1 MGILNFQTFE
11 VKPPIVQLSE
21 SRLLRKYTISWGD
34 EKLVNEHGKEV
45 YKTYS
50 IQLGREFAYGSII
63 SAIIAMRYS
72 NDEVTAISLNY
83 LNKDNSAEDKA
94 AEYSR
99 EYQELQEWRIEAKEV
114 AAKAIAF
121 AKDKGWIE

>member
-45 YKTYS
+45 YKIYS

-72 NDEVTAISLNY
+72 NDEITAISLNY
-83 LNKDNSAEDKA
+83 LNKDNASDEKMT
-94 AEYSR
+94 EYIE
-99 EYQELQEWRIEAKEV
+99 EYQGLQEWRSMAKEV
-114 AAKAIAF
+114 AASAIAY
-121 AKDKGWIE
+121 AKERKWME

>member
-21 SRLLRKYTISWGD
+21 SRLLRKYTISWGN
-34 EKLVNEHGKEV
+34 EKVVNEHSKEV
-45 YKTYS
+45 YKIYS

-72 NDEVTAISLNY
+72 YDEVTAISLNY
-83 LNKDNSAEDKA
+83 LNKENATEDKA
-94 AEYSR
+94 AEYSK
-99 EYQELQEWRIEAKEV
+99 EYNELQEWRVVAKEV
-114 AAKAIAF
+114 AAEAVAF
-121 AKDKGWIE
+121 AKGKGWIE

>member
-21 SRLLRKYTISWGD
+21 SRLLRKYTISWGN

-45 YKTYS
+45 YKIYS
-50 IQLGREFAYGSII
+50 IQLGREFSYGSIV

-72 NDEVTAISLNY
+72 YDEVTAISLNY
-83 LNKDNSAEDKA
+83 LNKENATEDKA
-94 AEYSR
+94 AEYSK
-99 EYQELQEWRIEAKEV
+99 EYSELQEWRVVAKEV
-114 AAKAIAF
+114 AAEAVAF
-121 AKDKGWIE
+121 AKGKGWIE